1 MVSIYKFYCTSSP
14 VQVTIAPSEQKL
26 KLETIMTDSAF
37 TETVTEALTE
47 FARRLQ
53 NDAGS
58 CTGDG
63 SYDAGYETGSQSAG
77 YNLEELLRSLGLW
90 QEA

>member
-1 MVSIYKFYCTSSP
+1 
-14 VQVTIAPSEQKL
+14 
-26 KLETIMTDSAF
+26 MTDPAF
-37 TETVTEALTE
+37 TETNPTFAEIVGKALTE

-53 NDAGS
+53 NDEGS

-63 SYDAGYETGSQSAG
+63 SYDIGRCYGSQSAG
-77 YNLEELLRSLGLW
+77 YNLEKLLRSLGLW